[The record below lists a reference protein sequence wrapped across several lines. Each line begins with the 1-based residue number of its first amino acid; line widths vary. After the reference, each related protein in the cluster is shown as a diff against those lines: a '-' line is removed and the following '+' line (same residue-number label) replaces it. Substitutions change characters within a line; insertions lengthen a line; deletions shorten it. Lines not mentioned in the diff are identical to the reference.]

1 MILLRKWTVGGTNGG
16 SISGLRLD
24 GRNPVE

>member
-16 SISGLRLD
+16 SIF
-24 GRNPVE
+24 GRVAEVFPAA

>member
-16 SISGLRLD
+16 SIF
-24 GRNPVE
+24 GRVTEVYPAA